1 MVYQFCVVIQHNI
14 ASHKKEF
21 SYNFIADI
29 TTKQKMINSI
39 LRNVEMKSKA
49 KERFPVQG
57 HSSKEEKLTTQTS
70 SLTVESVHKE
80 TPNESVD
87 ITDLNE
93 EPIIRINSGKTHLN
107 MISDI
112 VD

>member
-1 MVYQFCVVIQHNI
+1 MN
-14 ASHKKEF
+14 
-21 SYNFIADI
+21 
-29 TTKQKMINSI
+29 
-39 LRNVEMKSKA
+39 SKA
-49 KERFPVQG
+49 KEPFSVQC

-70 SLTVESVHKE
+70 SLTAESE
-80 TPNESVD
+80 TPNENVD

-93 EPIIRINSGKTHLN
+93 ESIIRINSGKTNWN